1 MARPIRNNFNFT
13 EESANKLLNEINCDL
28 YNSKAKITRL
38 FTKWE
43 TKVKENGEVAAI
55 GEQIIKLIGAESKNT
70 DQKITLLKYI
80 KEVAFQKIAKSDDEE
95 KDKGIMS
102 DNRRNE
108 LLTWVNEERENKL
121 KVN

>member
-1 MARPIRNNFNFT
+1 MARPIRNTFEFT
-13 EESANKLLNEINCDL
+13 EESANKLLQEINNDL
-28 YNSKAKITRL
+28 YNSKAKTVRL

-43 TKVKENGEVAAI
+43 SKVKEDGNIAAI
-55 GEQIIKLIGAESKNT
+55 GEQIIKLIGAESKIT

-95 KDKGIMS
+95 KDKGVMT

-108 LLTWVNEERENKL
+108 LMNWVQEEREKKSKL
-121 KVN
+121 N